1 MLISFQ
7 QYIMNT
13 SLKDYDLE
21 GIKAEVADFVVV
33 FKELQPGIYDNL

>member
-7 QYIMNT
+7 QNIMNI

-21 GIKAEVADFVVV
+21 GIKAEVAEFVVV
-33 FKELQPGIYDNL
+33 FKELQPEMYGNL